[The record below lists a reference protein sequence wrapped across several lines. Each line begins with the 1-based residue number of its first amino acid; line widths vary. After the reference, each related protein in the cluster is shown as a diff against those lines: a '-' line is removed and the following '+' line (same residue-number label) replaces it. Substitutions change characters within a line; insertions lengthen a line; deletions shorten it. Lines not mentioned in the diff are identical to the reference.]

1 MLLSSDTCMYTCV
14 PWVYWDHSLHL
25 LERVLCL
32 FITSLLS
39 DVIEA
44 FKMLSWLYG
53 QCKNQSKTYFSW
65 DDRGIFGYKM
75 EFHAFLLGFLNCSFK
90 NIFFS
95 FFFSSLL
102 CCMCLYVKLW
112 GLCRYVFPM
121 CFLALEPLAQML
133 TSVAVQQMRCIPAR
147 FSYLPTS
154 RVNFHSLCGRSE
166 GGTGRRRPSGR
177 LLVE

>member
-1 MLLSSDTCMYTCV
+1 MLLRSDTCMYTCV

-39 DVIEA
+39 AVIEA

-95 FFFSSLL
+95 FFLFPPYYVVCAYMLNFGVFAVTFFPCASWHSS
-102 CCMCLYVKLW
+102 
-112 GLCRYVFPM
+112 
-121 CFLALEPLAQML
+121 PLP
-133 TSVAVQQMRCIPAR
+133 RC
-147 FSYLPTS
+147 
-154 RVNFHSLCGRSE
+154 
-166 GGTGRRRPSGR
+166 
-177 LLVE
+177 